1 MMALLSQ
8 RTPREKALLG
18 CLAAL
23 GLIWLAVT
31 QVWQPLQA
39 LRHEIAARI
48 PRIERALALVQ
59 SNPVALPAP
68 DADADADARSLP
80 IVITEAADSF
90 GLTINRLQPEGG
102 RVRVTLED
110 APFDAVLLW
119 VEALQRDHALRPID
133 LTLTR
138 RPTPGVVATNLMVE
152 R

>member
-1 MMALLSQ
+1 MTALLTR
-8 RTPREKALLG
+8 RTPREKALLA

-39 LRHEIAARI
+39 LRHETAARI

-59 SNPVALPAP
+59 SNPVALTAPAT
-68 DADADADARSLP
+68 DARSLP
-80 IVITEAADSF
+80 IVITDAADSF
-90 GLTINRLQPEGG
+90 GLTINRLQPEGA

-119 VEALQRDHALRPID
+119 VEALQRDHALRPTD

>member
-1 MMALLSQ
+1 MTALLTR
-8 RTPREKALLG
+8 RTPREKALLA

-59 SNPVALPAP
+59 SNPVALTAPAT
-68 DADADADARSLP
+68 DARSLP
-80 IVITEAADSF
+80 IVITDAADSF
-90 GLTINRLQPEGG
+90 GLTINRLQPEGAQ
-102 RVRVTLED
+102 VRVTLED

-119 VEALQRDHALRPID
+119 VEALQRDHALRPTD